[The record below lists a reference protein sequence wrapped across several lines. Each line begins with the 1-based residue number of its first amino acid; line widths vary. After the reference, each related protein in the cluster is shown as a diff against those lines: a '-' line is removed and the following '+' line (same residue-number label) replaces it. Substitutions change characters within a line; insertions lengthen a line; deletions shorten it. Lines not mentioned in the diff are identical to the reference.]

1 VTSARGS
8 ARVRSAFLPVTDVAA
23 AARWYHQVVGLPLRQ
38 VDEWAAQ
45 LGDESGTA
53 LTLMGPASGIPV
65 APGLPFAAVSILLD
79 QLDATRD
86 AWIAE
91 GHAPSAVEG
100 DPDVCRFFTMKDPD
114 GNVLLFVD
122 R

>member
-1 VTSARGS
+1 MTSREPARI
-8 ARVRSAFLPVTDVAA
+8 RSVFLPVSDVGAA
-23 AARWYHQVVGLPLRQ
+23 ATWYHQVVGLTVRH

-45 LGDESGTA
+45 LGDGDVS
-53 LTLMGPASGIPV
+53 LTLMGPASGIPA
-65 APGLPFAAVSILLD
+65 APGLPYAAVSVLLE
-79 QLDATRD
+79 QLDAARD
-86 AWIAE
+86 AWVAE

-100 DPDVCRFFTMKDPD
+100 DAGVCRFFTMKDPD